1 VKVTAREPNSIALSF
16 EASELLVIVNALEL
30 AADAA
35 GPNMEA
41 TVKQVQRPLIEALR
55 HLRPKAHLGED
66 GWTTDWA
73 RGEDGKH
80 L

>member
-1 VKVTAREPNSIALSF
+1 MKVTARGPNNIALSF
-16 EASELLVIVNALEL
+16 DAAELLVVVNALEL
-30 AADAA
+30 AVRAA

-55 HLRPKAHLGED
+55 HLRPKAHLGDD